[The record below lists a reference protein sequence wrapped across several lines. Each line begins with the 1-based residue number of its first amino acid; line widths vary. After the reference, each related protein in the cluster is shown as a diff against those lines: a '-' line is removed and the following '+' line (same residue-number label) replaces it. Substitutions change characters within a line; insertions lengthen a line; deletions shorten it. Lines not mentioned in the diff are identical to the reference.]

1 MQIVKWNYCVDYKMV
16 NPNVCASVLV
26 SDVLNLI
33 YFSPTKI
40 AIQDIAYL
48 ML

>member
-26 SDVLNLI
+26 SDVLYYI
-33 YFSPTKI
+33 KFSPTKI
-40 AIQDIAYL
+40 VIQDIAYL
-48 ML
+48 IV